1 MPKKIGWQCKKKIQP
16 SICLDHITDTP
27 TVCSSTSIRKKHAR
41 VFNKICLLYVWGNKQ
56 QVLQVFFTG
65 RSSPLDYNNQRLV
78 LSKVST
84 AQLEWHKFLV
94 KSIAIRQF
102 FIPLMSPLL
111 FGKVYSIL
119 ICCQKILWIAE
130 EKNNKY
136 AKVLYLGLFQR
147 FHVNYA
153 IQSHLD
159 NHVVTDFGTNRS
171 HISIY
176 YLMIIAFSSEIIIIS
191 KLVFTSSDGPKYLF
205 GHLFASTFIYK

>member
-16 SICLDHITDTP
+16 PICLDHITDTP

-136 AKVLYLGLFQR
+136 TKVLYLGLFQR

-159 NHVVTDFGTNRS
+159 NHVVTDF
-171 HISIY
+171 
-176 YLMIIAFSSEIIIIS
+176 
-191 KLVFTSSDGPKYLF
+191 KYE
-205 GHLFASTFIYK
+205 